1 MSSQDDITC
10 KNCGELYTDIH
21 HKWCK
26 PCLINGLKQNF
37 VNWTSGNEEIDN
49 FIQITQLKIDNL
61 EDTIVE
67 WIPYDQFDNI
77 KEIGKGEFATVYLA
91 KWKDGPLL
99 YQYERIPYKEVALK
113 CLHNS
118 QNITNEFLNE
128 VNAYSIGINNN
139 ILRIYGIS
147 QNPDTNNYIIVLE
160 YANGGNLNNYN
171 NNIIRNYNW
180 ISKLSVLSG
189 IVQGLNKIHEK
200 RLVHRDFHTGNIL
213 VSFRDNATGDAES
226 DIYISDMRLCGEVS
240 NIGKTKIYG
249 VMPFVAP
256 EVLRGEPYNQAADVY
271 SFGMVMYHIATG
283 RQPFSN
289 CAHDSI
295 LALNICNG
303 NRPEINEQEA
313 PKFYIDL
320 MKNCWDPDP
329 YKRPSVIEIKKLVKD
344 SLRDDDDEIKKQIEE
359 AEEYRKTNFLSTG
372 ISQSIHP
379 QAYYTSR
386 LLNQFTKELSKHD
399 DTYNISAEIIDFTE

>member
-271 SFGMVMYHIATG
+271 SF
-283 RQPFSN
+283 
-289 CAHDSI
+289 
-295 LALNICNG
+295 
-303 NRPEINEQEA
+303 
-313 PKFYIDL
+313 
-320 MKNCWDPDP
+320 DP